1 MEGLGRPQNGASPE
15 VEVPPVLPKFRIV
28 IAALSATM
36 LAACASVQVRSVA
49 TNTGDLA
56 FDLTGTS
63 IAALTEQATRLCPQ
77 GYAVMRQWQRSN
89 APTGSADAPPNWVLS
104 TGLLS
109 YDLQPDQAQMSVV
122 CRA

>member
-1 MEGLGRPQNGASPE
+1 
-15 VEVPPVLPKFRIV
+15 
-28 IAALSATM
+28 
-36 LAACASVQVRSVA
+36 VQVRSVA

-56 FDLTGTS
+56 FDLSGSS
-63 IAALTEQATRLCPQ
+63 IAALAEQATRLCPQ

-89 APTGSADAPPNWVLS
+89 MPTGGADAPPNWALS

-109 YDLQPDQAQMSVV
+109 YDLQPDQAQMSIA